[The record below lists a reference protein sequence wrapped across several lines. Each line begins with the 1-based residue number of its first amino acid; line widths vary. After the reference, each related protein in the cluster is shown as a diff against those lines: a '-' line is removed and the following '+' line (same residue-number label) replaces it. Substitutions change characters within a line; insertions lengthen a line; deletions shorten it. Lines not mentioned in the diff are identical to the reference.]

1 MKNMNKIIV
10 LILLNTLIQNSIA
23 QEDVSVYKPD
33 KKSDLIEEKMI
44 EGKSPAEPAAE
55 TDEEKTI
62 PPATDSTAAPDGKI
76 LEDNLPKTS
85 GETTESTPAKTGKSD
100 VLSEDDLLKPKPKQN
115 EKTDTSA
122 VKSQPVTETEIY
134 VQEANKFKVND
145 VFKNLQLND
154 VIEQGL
160 RKNFSQNIKEQ
171 QNELNELQFKG
182 IKSAFWLP
190 ELKINLTTD
199 TQRISTLRSSKFAT
213 ENQTSLTPNGI
224 LGLSMGNYT
233 VFNWGKDYAL
243 YLNSKATY
251 QRNKQG
257 LDEARRELKLDL
269 ILNFFN
275 LMTSKNIEKIR
286 LDQLRNASFIYRL
299 SKEKVTIGRVSK
311 QDYYQARSEYL
322 IAQNDYHEAKM
333 NSDIADENMAYM
345 IVDDVGTKYIL
356 NETLDYKRVKV
367 TLDESLDLARKNN
380 PTLLNNQV
388 SIQNAERSYDVA
400 VKENLPLPKLSV
412 DLGAYNKRF
421 GAANNRTVFEN
432 TAGNGNIELVASINA
447 TWALT
452 GEDGLFNSNKL
463 AISRINKEISIKE
476 FEKNTHYTQ
485 STVRQTFKNILSL
498 HNQMAILEA
507 RVPTLQKTFDIV
519 LENYLAQ
526 KVKFNDY
533 HIALKDLITTRLLF
547 EETKFRHLKEK
558 IILAKLAGIED
569 FPGENFEQ
577 LALRMKDK

>member
-1 MKNMNKIIV
+1 MKNFNVILA
-10 LILLNTLIQNSIA
+10 LILLNTLAQNSIA
-23 QEDVSVYKPD
+23 QDDVSVYKP
-33 KKSDLIEEKMI
+33 EK
-44 EGKSPAEPAAE
+44 
-55 TDEEKTI
+55 
-62 PPATDSTAAPDGKI
+62 
-76 LEDNLPKTS
+76 
-85 GETTESTPAKTGKSD
+85 KSD
-100 VLSEDDLLKPKPKQN
+100 VLEEKRIEGDIPTDSAVTSEEDKAVAPPSETTTDGKMLEENMPKTPVDSKDAPTEKVNKNEVLSEEELIKPKAKKIEKN
-115 EKTDTSA
+115 EA
-122 VKSQPVTETEIY
+122 NEVKAQAVTETEIY
-134 VQEANKFKVND
+134 VQEANKYKVND

-160 RKNFSQNIKEQ
+160 RKNYSQNIKEQ
-171 QNELNELQFKG
+171 QNELNEVEFKG

-199 TQRISTLRSSKFAT
+199 SQRISTLRSSKSASG
-213 ENQTSLTPNGI
+213 NQTSLTPTGA
-224 LGLSMGNYT
+224 LGLSLGNYT

-243 YLNSKATY
+243 YLNSKSTY

-269 ILNFFN
+269 ISNFFS

-286 LDQLRNASFIYRL
+286 LDQLRNASFLYRL
-299 SKEKVTIGRVSK
+299 SKEKVTIGRISK

-345 IVDDVGTKYIL
+345 IVDDTGTKYIL
-356 NETLDYKRVKV
+356 NETLDYKRVKI
-367 TLDESLDLARKNN
+367 TLDETIELAKKNN

-388 SIQNAERSYDVA
+388 TIQNAERSYDVA

-421 GAANNRTVFEN
+421 GSTTNRTVFEN
-432 TAGNGNIELVASINA
+432 QAGNGDIELVASINA
-447 TWALT
+447 SWSIS

-463 AISRINKEISIKE
+463 AISRLNKEISLKE

-485 STVRQTFKNILSL
+485 SLVRQTFKNILSL
-498 HNQMAILEA
+498 QNQMAILEA

-526 KVKFNDY
+526 KVKYNDY
-533 HIALKDLITTRLLF
+533 HLALRDLISTRILF
-547 EETKFRHLKEK
+547 EEIKLRHLKEK
-558 IILAKLAGIED
+558 ILLAKLAGLED

-577 LALRMKDK
+577 LAIRVKGK

>member
-1 MKNMNKIIV
+1 MKNLNVILA
-10 LILLNTLIQNSIA
+10 LILLNTLAQNSIA
-23 QEDVSVYKPD
+23 QDDVSVYKPE
-33 KKSDLIEEKMI
+33 KKSDILEEKKI
-44 EGKSPAEPAAE
+44 EGDIPTDAAVTSEEDKAVAPPTE
-55 TDEEKTI
+55 T
-62 PPATDSTAAPDGKI
+62 ATDGKM
-76 LEDNLPKTS
+76 LEENMPKTPADS
-85 GETTESTPAKTGKSD
+85 AESSAKKVD
-100 VLSEDDLLKPKPKQN
+100 KNEVLSEEELIKPKAKKSEKN
-115 EKTDTSA
+115 ESSE
-122 VKSQPVTETEIY
+122 VKVQAVTETEIY
-134 VQEANKFKVND
+134 VQEANKYKVND

-160 RKNFSQNIKEQ
+160 RKNYSQNIKEQ
-171 QNELNELQFKG
+171 QNELNEVEFKG

-199 TQRISTLRSSKFAT
+199 SQRISTLRSSKSASG
-213 ENQTSLTPNGI
+213 NQTSLTPTGV
-224 LGLSMGNYT
+224 LGLSLGNYT

-243 YLNSKATY
+243 YLNSKSTF

-269 ILNFFN
+269 ISNFFS

-286 LDQLRNASFIYRL
+286 LDQLRNASFLYRL
-299 SKEKVTIGRVSK
+299 SKEKVTIGRISK

-345 IVDDVGTKYIL
+345 IVDDTGTKYIL
-356 NETLDYKRVKV
+356 NETLDYKRVKI
-367 TLDESLDLARKNN
+367 TLDETIELAKKNN

-388 SIQNAERSYDVA
+388 TIQNAERSYDVA

-421 GAANNRTVFEN
+421 GSTTNRTVFEN
-432 TAGNGNIELVASINA
+432 QAGNGDIELVASINA
-447 TWALT
+447 SWSIS

-463 AISRINKEISIKE
+463 AISRLNKEISLKE

-485 STVRQTFKNILSL
+485 SLVRQTFKNILSL
-498 HNQMAILEA
+498 QNQMAILEA

-526 KVKFNDY
+526 KVKYNDY
-533 HIALKDLITTRLLF
+533 HLALRDLIATRILF
-547 EETKFRHLKEK
+547 EEIKLRHLKEK
-558 IILAKLAGIED
+558 ILLAKLAGLED

-577 LALRMKDK
+577 LAIRVKGK

>member
-1 MKNMNKIIV
+1 MNTILA
-10 LILLNTLIQNSIA
+10 LILLNTLAQNSIA
-23 QEDVSVYKPD
+23 QDDVSVYKPE
-33 KKSDLIEEKMI
+33 KKSDVIEEKLI
-44 EGKSPAEPAAE
+44 EGATPADPAV
-55 TDEEKTI
+55 TPEEKTN
-62 PPATDSTAAPDGKI
+62 PPVDTTSDSKM
-76 LEDNLPKTS
+76 LEENMPKTS
-85 GETTESTPAKTGKSD
+85 GEATDENATKSNKNEVLTEEELIKPKSKKAEKTESG
-100 VLSEDDLLKPKPKQN
+100 E
-115 EKTDTSA
+115 
-122 VKSQPVTETEIY
+122 VKSQTVTETEIY
-134 VQEANKFKVND
+134 VQEANKYKVND

-160 RKNFSQNIKEQ
+160 RKNYAQNIKEQ
-171 QNELNELQFKG
+171 QNELNEVQFKG

-190 ELKINLTTD
+190 ELKINLATD
-199 TQRISTLRSSKFAT
+199 SQRISTLRSSKFASG
-213 ENQTSLTPNGI
+213 NQTSLTPNGV
-224 LGLSMGNYT
+224 LGLSLGNYT

-243 YLNSKATY
+243 YLNNKANY

-269 ILNFFN
+269 ISNFFS
-275 LMTSKNIEKIR
+275 LMTNKNIEKIR
-286 LDQLRNASFIYRL
+286 LDQLRNASFLYRL

-333 NSDIADENMAYM
+333 SSDIADENMAYM
-345 IVDDVGTKYIL
+345 IVDDTGTKYIL
-356 NETLDYKRVKV
+356 NETLDYKRIKI
-367 TLDESLDLARKNN
+367 TLDESLDLAQKNN

-388 SIQNAERSYDVA
+388 TIQNAERSYDVA
-400 VKENLPLPKLSV
+400 IKENMPLPKLSV

-421 GAANNRTVFEN
+421 GATTNQTVFEN

-447 TWALT
+447 SWALT

-463 AISRINKEISIKE
+463 AITRLNKEISLKE
-476 FEKNTHYTQ
+476 FEKNSHYTN
-485 STVRQTFKNILSL
+485 SLVRQTFKNILSL
-498 HNQMAILEA
+498 QNQMAILEA

-533 HIALKDLITTRLLF
+533 HIALRDLITTRILF
-547 EETKFRHLKEK
+547 EEIKLRHLKEK
-558 IILAKLAGIED
+558 ILLAKLAGLED

-577 LALRMKDK
+577 LAVRVKGK